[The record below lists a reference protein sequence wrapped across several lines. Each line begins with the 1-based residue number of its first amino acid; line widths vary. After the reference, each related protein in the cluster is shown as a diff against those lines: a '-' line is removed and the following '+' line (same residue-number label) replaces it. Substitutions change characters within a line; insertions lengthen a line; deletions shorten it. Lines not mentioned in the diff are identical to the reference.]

1 MNIGLYGGVGKYDL
15 QLFDKDGEQGDF
27 FDAGLQAAYAHKIG
41 KHFHMEYS
49 LGVGYLQRDT
59 KEYDKVNDTMYGDIK
74 VFRFPWKVERKQWFG
89 PTFAKVSLVWLLN
102 KKTVKKEGGVK

>member
-1 MNIGLYGGVGKYDL
+1 MAFTAEWGNTIYNFSIKTGNKATSLMQVFKP
-15 QLFDKDGEQGDF
+15 
-27 FDAGLQAAYAHKIG
+27 AYAHKIG

-74 VFRFPWKVERKQWFG
+74 SFQVPVESREETMVWSNVR
-89 PTFAKVSLVWLLN
+89 KVSLVWLLN
-102 KKTVKKEGGVK
+102 KKTVKKKEV